1 MNLKIVNMEESFNFN
16 LDGTTLT
23 VVLGV
28 ELTKENAPAMQQL
41 LSSYRGQDIRKI
53 VFDATELVFIS
64 SAGIRCIIYARRELG
79 QKPEI
84 VFENCANEIYEVF
97 QMTGLSRFIS
107 FVEDNRIKEREE
119 KAEAGDKLSQKLV
132 KIRQQELDDF
142 ATNSDVVC
150 YQMKLEEE

>member
-1 MNLKIVNMEESFNFN
+1 MEENFNIN

-23 VVLGV
+23 VILGV
-28 ELTKENAPAMQQL
+28 ELTKENAPAMLQL
-41 LSSYRGQDIRKI
+41 LGRYRGQDIRKV

-84 VFENCANEIYEVF
+84 VFENCAKEIYEVF
-97 QMTGLSRFIS
+97 EMTGLTRFIS
-107 FVEDNRIKEREE
+107 FVKDNRTKDRED
-119 KAEAGDKLSQKLV
+119 KAEAGDKLSQKLAN
-132 KIRQQELDDF
+132 IRQKELDNF

-150 YQMKLEEE
+150 YQMKLGEE

>member
-1 MNLKIVNMEESFNFN
+1 MEENFDIN

-23 VVLGV
+23 VILGV
-28 ELTKENAPAMQQL
+28 ELTKENAPAMLQL
-41 LSSYRGQDIRKI
+41 LGSYRGQDIRKV

-84 VFENCANEIYEVF
+84 VFENCAKEIYEVF
-97 QMTGLSRFIS
+97 EMTGLTRFIS
-107 FVEDNRIKEREE
+107 FVKDNRTKDRED
-119 KAEAGDKLSQKLV
+119 KAEAGDKLSQKLAN
-132 KIRQQELDDF
+132 IRQKELDNF

-150 YQMKLEEE
+150 YHMKLGEE